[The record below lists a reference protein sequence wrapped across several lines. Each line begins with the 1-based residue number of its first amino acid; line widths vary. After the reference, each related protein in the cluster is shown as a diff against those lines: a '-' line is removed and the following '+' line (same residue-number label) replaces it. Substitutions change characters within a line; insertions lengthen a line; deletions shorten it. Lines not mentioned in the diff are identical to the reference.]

1 MRVLLGEWIA
11 KEGFSLEQ
19 SEIALRRFTGLGKI
33 KSHWGVIKLTDTEAW
48 ARSLMTDLE
57 GMWKEGFTTK
67 PLYVSEGP
75 PDPYVDVEGF
85 GAF

>member
-33 KSHWGVIKLTDTEAW
+33 KSHWG
-48 ARSLMTDLE
+48 
-57 GMWKEGFTTK
+57 
-67 PLYVSEGP
+67 
-75 PDPYVDVEGF
+75 
-85 GAF
+85 